1 MSKPHLL
8 GICSPSQW
16 LLSLITMIVVIG
28 STEGIAAAIRGMPLI
43 IIVITTNE
51 LMQPPTSIKEL
62 RLVRLVPLY

>member
-1 MSKPHLL
+1 
-8 GICSPSQW
+8 
-16 LLSLITMIVVIG
+16 MIVVIG

-51 LMQPPTSIKEL
+51 LMQPSILIEEL